1 MSPDCQRDP
10 SIMSTSSDDDDDVD
24 DGAVSTATGHNLKL
38 LLKSPPFSGRLG
50 SSVGTKYSP
59 VEARSD

>member
-1 MSPDCQRDP
+1 
-10 SIMSTSSDDDDDVD
+10 MSTSSDDDDDVD
-24 DGAVSTATGHNLKL
+24 DSAVSTATGHSLKL